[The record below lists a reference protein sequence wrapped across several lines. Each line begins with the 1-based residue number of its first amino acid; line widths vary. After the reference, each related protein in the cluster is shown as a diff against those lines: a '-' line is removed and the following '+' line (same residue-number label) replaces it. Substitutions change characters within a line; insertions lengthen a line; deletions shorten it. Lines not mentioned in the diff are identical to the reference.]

1 VRRIDELIAQVVE
14 KGAEGESFRAIIA
27 NLEALS
33 PGEAI
38 IVFLKALSKNPD
50 LILVRL
56 ELSKF
61 LWKIDCAPFAIIQL
75 QEIQKALG
83 ASSSDALNMLIKRLG
98 GAGAPSENDGE
109 QKTLA
114 SMDFDIEVL
123 EDGK

>member
-1 VRRIDELIAQVVE
+1 MRRIDELIAQVVE